1 MLPECI
7 IQILIKNNSLFA
19 YTLVLLRRLPD
30 KDSKES
36 LIRTLENLLEE
47 YKDDIDMK
55 LIGFPTDYLDIL
67 KNSL

>member
-1 MLPECI
+1 MRKHPE
-7 IQILIKNNSLFA
+7 IKNNSLFA

-36 LIRTLENLLEE
+36 LIRTLENLFEE
-47 YKDDIDMK
+47 YKNDIDTN
-55 LIGFPTDYLDIL
+55 LIGFPTNYLNIL